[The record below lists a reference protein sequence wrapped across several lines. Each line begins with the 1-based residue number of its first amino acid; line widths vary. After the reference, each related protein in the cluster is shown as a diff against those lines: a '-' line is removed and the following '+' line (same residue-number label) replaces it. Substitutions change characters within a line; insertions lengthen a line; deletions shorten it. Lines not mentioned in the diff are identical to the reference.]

1 MDMPR
6 VDDARLTFE
15 RIADD
20 LRQQIREEKLRP
32 GQLLPTQSQLMQEY
46 KASSL
51 TVQKAIRLLRNEG
64 WVIARQGR
72 GTFVTRSADFEEAFE
87 NVARDLQQQIYTGT
101 LAPGAKL
108 PAREVLAD
116 HYSVPLNVVTNAIA
130 LLAGN
135 FLLRYTGEVPGEDV
149 YVRDWDDHGF
159 ATQLIHGRL
168 VRKIRDGSLPRGST
182 VTVNEVV
189 DTIGGDAE
197 AADQALTFLA
207 LEGRVK
213 KVHRTSGPRQ
223 ETAYA
228 IVGGEFGTEM
238 PVTVEPVDEESD
250 TPAREFP
257 STAGLAELAYKLERA
272 LEQIDELQERVDR
285 LERGQPSGAEAG

>member
-1 MDMPR
+1 MDMPPA
-6 VDDARLTFE
+6 DDARLTFE

-87 NVARDLQQQIYTGT
+87 NVASDLTQQIYSGT
-101 LAPGAKL
+101 LAPGARL
-108 PAREVLAD
+108 PAREVLAE

-135 FLLRYTGEVPGEDV
+135 FFLRYPGEVPGDEV

-159 ATQLIHGRL
+159 ATQVIHGRL
-168 VRKIRDGSLPRGST
+168 VGKIRDGSLAKGAT
-182 VTVNEVV
+182 VTVDEVV
-189 DTIGGDAE
+189 DMLGGDAE

-207 LEGRVK
+207 LEGRIK
-213 KVHRTSGPRQ
+213 KYAKRNGSRQ
-223 ETAYA
+223 EFEYV
-228 IVGGEFGTEM
+228 IIGGEFGTEL
-238 PVTVEPVDEESD
+238 PVRVEPAGDAPEAPGVPD
-250 TPAREFP
+250 REFP
-257 STAGLAELAYKLERA
+257 PSAGLADLAYKLERA
-272 LEQIDELQERVDR
+272 LEQIEELQERVER
-285 LERGQPSGAEAG
+285 LERGDTR

>member
-1 MDMPR
+1 MDMPPA
-6 VDDARLTFE
+6 DDARLTFE

-32 GQLLPTQSQLMQEY
+32 GQLLPTQSQLMQMY

-87 NVARDLQQQIYTGT
+87 NVASDLQQQIYTGT

-116 HYSVPLNVVTNAIA
+116 HYSVPLNVVTNAVA

-168 VRKIRDGSLPRGST
+168 VRKIRDGSLSRGST
-182 VTVNEVV
+182 VTVDEVV
-189 DTIGGDAE
+189 DMIGGDAE

-213 KVHRTSGPRQ
+213 KVHRTSGPRR
-223 ETAYA
+223 ESAYA
-228 IVGGEFGTEM
+228 IVGGEFGTEL
-238 PVTVEPVDEESD
+238 PVTVQPVGEAPDELGVPD
-250 TPAREFP
+250 REFP
-257 STAGLAELAYKLERA
+257 SVAGLADLAHKLQLA
-272 LEQIDELQERVDR
+272 LEQIEELQERVER
-285 LERGQPSGAEAG
+285 LERSNTD

>member
-1 MDMPR
+1 MPR

-87 NVARDLQQQIYTGT
+87 NVASDLQQQIYTGT

-223 ETAYA
+223 ESAYA
-228 IVGGEFGTEM
+228 IVGGEFGTEL
-238 PVTVEPVDEESD
+238 PVNVQSVDEEPEELGIPD
-250 TPAREFP
+250 REFP
-257 STAGLAELAYKLERA
+257 SMAGLADLAHKLQLA
-272 LEQIDELQERVDR
+272 LEQIEELQERVER
-285 LERGQPSGAEAG
+285 LERSNTD

>member
-1 MDMPR
+1 MPR

-87 NVARDLQQQIYTGT
+87 DVASDLQQQIYTGT

-135 FLLRYTGEVPGEDV
+135 FLLRYAGEVPGEDV

-189 DTIGGDAE
+189 DMIGGDAE

-223 ETAYA
+223 GSAYA
-228 IVGGEFGTEM
+228 IVGGEFGTEL
-238 PVTVEPVDEESD
+238 PVTVQPVGEASEELGVPD
-250 TPAREFP
+250 REFP
-257 STAGLAELAYKLERA
+257 REPGSRTW
-272 LEQIDELQERVDR
+272 
-285 LERGQPSGAEAG
+285 PTSFN

>member
-1 MDMPR
+1 MDMPAA
-6 VDDARLTFE
+6 DDARLTFE

-87 NVARDLQQQIYTGT
+87 NVASDLTQQIHSGT
-101 LAPGAKL
+101 LAPGARL
-108 PAREVLAD
+108 PAREVLAE

-130 LLAGN
+130 LLVGN
-135 FLLRYTGEVPGEDV
+135 SFLRYPSELPGDEV

-168 VRKIRDGSLPRGST
+168 VGKIRDGSLAKGST
-182 VTVNEVV
+182 VTVDEVV
-189 DTIGGDAE
+189 DMLGGDAE

-207 LEGRVK
+207 LEGRIK
-213 KVHRTSGPRQ
+213 KYAKRNGSRQ
-223 ETAYA
+223 EFEYV
-228 IVGGEFGTEM
+228 IIGGEFGTEL
-238 PVTVEPVDEESD
+238 PVRVEPAGDAPEAPGAPD
-250 TPAREFP
+250 RAFPA
-257 STAGLAELAYKLERA
+257 SAGFADLAYKLERA
-272 LEQIDELQERVDR
+272 LEQIEELRERVER
-285 LERGQPSGAEAG
+285 LERGDTG

>member
-1 MDMPR
+1 MPAA
-6 VDDARLTFE
+6 DEARLTFE

-20 LRQQIREEKLRP
+20 LRQQIRDKELRP
-32 GQLLPTQSQLMQEY
+32 GQLLPTQSQLMQTY

-87 NVARDLQQQIYTGT
+87 DVAGDLQQQIYSGT

-108 PAREVLAD
+108 PAREILAE
-116 HYSVPLNVVTNAIA
+116 HYSVPLNVVTNAVA

-135 FLLRYTGEVPGEDV
+135 FLLRYPGEVPGDDV

-168 VRKIRDGSLPRGST
+168 VRKIRDGSLPRGAT
-182 VTVNEVV
+182 VTVDEVV
-189 DTIGGDAE
+189 NTIGGDAE
-197 AADQALTFLA
+197 AAEQALTFLA

-213 KVHRTSGPRQ
+213 KVHRRNGAMT
-223 ETAYA
+223 YVV
-228 IVGGEFGTEM
+228 VGGEFGTEV
-238 PVTVEPVDEESD
+238 PVAVQPMDEPDEASTVPHRDF
-250 TPAREFP
+250 PAG
-257 STAGLAELAYKLERA
+257 AGVADLAHKLERA
-272 LEQIDELQERVDR
+272 LERIEELEGRVER
-285 LERGQPSGAEAG
+285 LEGSGAD

>member
-1 MDMPR
+1 MDMPA
-6 VDDARLTFE
+6 DEARLTFE

-20 LRQQIREEKLRP
+20 LRQEIRDGKLLP
-32 GQLLPTQSQLMQEY
+32 GQLLPTQTQLMQTY

-72 GTFVTRSADFEEAFE
+72 GTFVTRSADFEDAFE
-87 NVARDLQQQIYTGT
+87 KVASDLQQQIYSGT
-101 LAPGAKL
+101 LAPGARL
-108 PAREVLAD
+108 PAREVLAE
-116 HYSVPLNVVTNAIA
+116 HYVVPLNVVTNAIA

-135 FLLRYTGEVPGEDV
+135 FLLRYPGELPGDEV

-168 VRKIRDGSLPRGST
+168 VRKIRDGSLSRGAT
-182 VTVNEVV
+182 LTADEVV

-207 LEGRVK
+207 LEGRVRK
-213 KVHRTSGPRQ
+213 IHETRGPHR
-223 ETAYA
+223 EVAY
-228 IVGGEFGTEM
+228 VVLGGEFGTEV
-238 PVTVEPVDEESD
+238 PVTVQPVDELAEAHA
-250 TPAREFP
+250 TLAKEFP
-257 STAGLAELAYKLERA
+257 TAGVADLAYKLERA
-272 LEQIDELQERVDR
+272 LERIEELEERVER
-285 LERGQPSGAEAG
+285 LEGRVGD